1 MALRM
6 EGKKR
11 IVKDLSAEV
20 STAVSAVLANYKG
33 LTVDQMTRLRQIARE
48 QDVQLHVVRNTL
60 AKHAFGDT
68 DFECLQKALSGPTL
82 LAVSQ
87 HDLGSAARML
97 DAFSVDNPDL
107 KIKALS
113 IGGEFYGL
121 EETKRIA
128 SLPTRT
134 EALTQL
140 VTMLQ
145 APLVRLVRVLN
156 AVPTKLVGTVAAIKD
171 QAQQK
176 QAQEQA

>member
-6 EGKKR
+6 AGKEQ

-20 STAVSAVLANYKG
+20 ATAVSAVLANYKG
-33 LTVDQMTRLRQIARE
+33 LRVDQMTRLRQIARE

-60 AKHAFGDT
+60 AKHAFAGT
-68 DFECLQKALSGPTL
+68 DFECLQKALTGSTL

-87 HDLGSAARML
+87 HDLGSAARIL
-97 DAFSVDNPDL
+97 DDFSADNPDL
-107 KIKALS
+107 QIKALA
-113 IGGEFYGL
+113 IGGELYGL

-134 EALTQL
+134 EALVQL

-145 APLVRLVRVLN
+145 APLVQLVRVLN
-156 AVPTKLVGTVAAIKD
+156 AVPTKLVGTVAAIKA

-176 QAQEQA
+176 QTPEQT